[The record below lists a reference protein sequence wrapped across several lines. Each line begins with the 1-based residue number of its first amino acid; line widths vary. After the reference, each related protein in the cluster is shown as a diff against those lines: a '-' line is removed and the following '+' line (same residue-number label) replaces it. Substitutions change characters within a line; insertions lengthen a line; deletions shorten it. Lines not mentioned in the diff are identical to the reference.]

1 MCAFVYNCATYVSF
15 MHQFTHW
22 LTHTKRTN
30 ECVQTNVNGERKRR
44 EEKRHSG
51 RPADRQTL
59 LFKMCN
65 IVGNSTNTHEIT
77 RIGECHLYQIYQRMK
92 KNKYWSRNCFGRERK
107 LAAEFMARKNHLRCV
122 IHLPK
127 KEQMCVQSCLFVL
140 AHSLTHS
147 RSFADFVR
155 QLLPSMN

>member
-22 LTHTKRTN
+22 LTHTKRKN
-30 ECVQTNVNGERKRR
+30 ECVQTNVNGKRERKKK
-44 EEKRHSG
+44 ERHIG

-65 IVGNSTNTHEIT
+65 IVGTHTRLLGLANATCTKYTSEWRRTNIDREIALAERENWQPNS
-77 RIGECHLYQIYQRMK
+77 
-92 KNKYWSRNCFGRERK
+92 W
-107 LAAEFMARKNHLRCV
+107 RKNHLRCV

-127 KEQMCVQSCLFVL
+127 KEQMCAQSCLLVL

-147 RSFADFVR
+147 RSFANFVR